1 MDEGGETGEKEQ
13 LAQLTAGIVAAYVG
27 NHVVPI
33 DDLTGLIAEVHSAL
47 ARAHGPA
54 AAEPAIVERAKP
66 AVPIKKSVEPDCI
79 ICLEDGLKFRSLKRH
94 LMTFHNMS
102 PDEYRRKWELP
113 ESYPMV
119 APDYAERRSQ
129 LARDMGLGTRR
140 KKKAK

>member
-47 ARAHGPA
+47 ARAHGPV

-129 LARDMGLGTRR
+129 LARDLGLGTRR